1 MGQFVIKTLSRGDN
15 NTHLVTF
22 IEKKA
27 FLTVVDNFYFFTS
40 TPIALLTQT
49 NFYLPDSQL
58 KIQETI

>member
-22 IEKKA
+22 IEKA